1 MTRQGVLNSHPDTSL
16 DVGRVMA
23 KAVFNA
29 AGELGLRQIE
39 LATIIGV
46 SKSVVSR
53 DLKDGGYVLKGQPF
67 NLAAYLV
74 RIFRSLDAIAGG
86 DPDVIRGWMANDNTD
101 LNGRPRD
108 LIRTA
113 AGLVDVMNYLDAA
126 RAPV

>member
-1 MTRQGVLNSHPDTSL
+1 MTATIIPRSHSENSPE
-16 DVGRVMA
+16 VGRVMA
-23 KAVFNA
+23 KAAFNA
-29 AGELGLRQIE
+29 ARELGLKQIE

-53 DLKDGGYVLKGQPF
+53 DLKDGGYSLKGQPF

-86 DPDVIRGWMANDNTD
+86 DPDVIKGWMANDNLD
-101 LNGRPRD
+101 LNGRPKE